1 MKTII
6 LMWNPEISDVSVTNF
21 RMSMHDEQSTWEVR
35 CHDRAE
41 IGDLVYLVRCDKPT
55 GGIVQRG
62 IIIGE
67 PVKARHWY
75 KENAHSWYAQ
85 FAVTHVMNPLT
96 APLITVERLQREIPG
111 FKWDGGP
118 SGRVLRAGWA
128 KRLEAIWD
136 EYLLTNP
143 NLFKGKNGYDF
154 SKEAYSASLEATLFF
169 SNNTDIW
176 LNIGMKDA
184 CLTRVVNLDQ
194 PDEEDDSITVLD
206 GRERTTDLSFSVKD
220 ACKAFGVTD
229 RFELFRIMVQKFSD
243 REAMK
248 LLTDY
253 LYDHNVKFEL
263 EEYDDWDDDDNTL
276 DD

>member
-6 LMWNPEISDVSVTNF
+6 LMWNPEISDVSVTAF
-21 RMSMHDEQSTWEVR
+21 RMTMKDEQSTWEVR

-41 IGDLVYLVRCDKPT
+41 VGDVVYLVRCDKPA

-75 KENAHSWYAQ
+75 KENASAWYARY
-85 FAVTHVMNPLT
+85 AITHVMNPLS
-96 APLITVERLQREIPG
+96 APLITIEQLQREIPG

-128 KRLEAIWD
+128 KRLGVIW
-136 EYLLTNP
+136 ENYLQANP
-143 NLFKGKNGYDF
+143 DLFKGKTGYDF
-154 SKEAYSASLEATLFF
+154 SKQAYSASLEATLYV

-184 CLTRVVNLDQ
+184 CLTRVINLDQ
-194 PDEEDDSITVLD
+194 PEEDDPNITVLD
-206 GRERTTDLSFSVKD
+206 GRERTEDISFSVKE
-220 ACKAFGVTD
+220 ACKAFQVKD
-229 RFELFRIMVQKFSD
+229 RFELFRVMVDKFSD
-243 REAMK
+243 KEALK
-248 LLTDY
+248 LLTDF
-253 LYDHNVKFEL
+253 LYDHNVKFEW
-263 EEYDDWDDDDNTL
+263 EEYNDPFDDGEGDDR
-276 DD
+276 